1 MCNPHVIYKL
11 FVSLH
16 PKRFKQTEFMQR
28 RDGLIYINNVNGQQI
43 ARRMLGGLGN
53 LYTHTSRADLL
64 TFINIHAHPHVNI
77 RLFLLLGKESRHV
90 FVHRQEWRRRT
101 EQLRIK
107 PNINL
112 NLFKNKILTEM
123 KKRQYG
129 KPTMKVVMLQHQPQ
143 LLQASGERPDYVPQD
158 W

>member
-1 MCNPHVIYKL
+1 MEQREKSQACL
-11 FVSLH
+11 SFSES
-16 PKRFKQTEFMQR
+16 RQRSTE
-28 RDGLIYINNVNGQQI
+28 GQI

-123 KKRQYG
+123 KKRQYE